1 MDTDTLLGTLKGRLI
16 VSCQALDD
24 EPLHSPF
31 IMGRM
36 ALAAQQGGAAGIRA
50 NTPEDIIEIKK
61 TVDLPVIGLY
71 KKSHA
76 GSEVYITP
84 TMAEID
90 ALAQSGCDIIAMD
103 ATDRTRPGGI
113 SLDEFYAQIRRLY
126 PGRILMADCST
137 LEECLH
143 ARDLGFDLVGT
154 TMRSYTPYTSNVRI
168 PDFELMRML
177 KKELDI
183 PFIAE
188 GGIWSPEEARLAI
201 ECGAFAV
208 VVGSAITRPQIITER
223 YARAVEGK

>member
-1 MDTDTLLGTLKGRLI
+1 MDKDTLLETLKGRLI

-36 ALAAQQGGAAGIRA
+36 ALAAKQGGAAGIRA
-50 NTPEDIIEIKK
+50 NTPDDIIEIMK
-61 TVDLPVIGLY
+61 TVDIPVIGLY
-71 KKSHA
+71 KKVYSD
-76 GSEVYITP
+76 SEVYITP

-90 ALAQSGCDIIAMD
+90 ALASTGCDIIAMD

-113 SLDEFYAQIRRLY
+113 GLDAFFSQVRKSY
-126 PGRILMADCST
+126 PGRLFMADCST

-154 TMRSYTPYTSNVRI
+154 TMRSYTPYTRNVRI

-177 KKELDI
+177 KKELGM

-208 VVGSAITRPQIITER
+208 VVGSAITRPQIITKR